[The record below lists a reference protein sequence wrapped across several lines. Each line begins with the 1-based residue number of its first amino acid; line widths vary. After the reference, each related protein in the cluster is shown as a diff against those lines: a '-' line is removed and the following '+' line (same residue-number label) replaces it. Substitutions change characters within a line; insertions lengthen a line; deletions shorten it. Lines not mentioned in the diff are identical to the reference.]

1 MEIGGLV
8 IAAVFVS
15 LLATVPQLVE
25 RRMAI
30 VESREIDRFSPSL
43 RMIHM
48 DASEL
53 DMCDRATGTILARRA
68 LTSGGSMHTVAT
80 GRTRP
85 VIDRR
90 NNKAVR
96 DIARLRARRA
106 ARLAAEI
113 AAGRRRMVMTGI
125 CALSTVILTIV
136 IAATSIAWTWIF
148 VPIAALVASLSTSR
162 VAAVRSQRASEREF
176 EQLTK
181 LRADV
186 RGGRPASSAPK
197 ARKAEAVKA
206 SDEAVVASRVSSSSA
221 ASAPS
226 ASVPRADGAE
236 PATQTGSVPSLVFNV
251 EVPEAVEVADTPARA
266 WTVAPIPAPTYA
278 SRDRIRGRIVHADT
292 DLRGIPRITA
302 AIPARPIAQTAQVGA
317 RSTEEVVADQIVA
330 LDLDAVLDAR
340 RAQ

>member
-90 NNKAVR
+90 NIRLSETSPGCARAVLL
-96 DIARLRARRA
+96 AWPLR
-106 ARLAAEI
+106 
-113 AAGRRRMVMTGI
+113 
-125 CALSTVILTIV
+125 
-136 IAATSIAWTWIF
+136 
-148 VPIAALVASLSTSR
+148 SLPA
-162 VAAVRSQRASEREF
+162 VAA
-176 EQLTK
+176 
-181 LRADV
+181 
-186 RGGRPASSAPK
+186 
-197 ARKAEAVKA
+197 
-206 SDEAVVASRVSSSSA
+206 
-221 ASAPS
+221 
-226 ASVPRADGAE
+226 
-236 PATQTGSVPSLVFNV
+236 
-251 EVPEAVEVADTPARA
+251 
-266 WTVAPIPAPTYA
+266 W
-278 SRDRIRGRIVHADT
+278 
-292 DLRGIPRITA
+292 
-302 AIPARPIAQTAQVGA
+302 
-317 RSTEEVVADQIVA
+317 
-330 LDLDAVLDAR
+330 
-340 RAQ
+340 